1 MTLGQGPRAVCFRPE
16 QLWGAELEL
25 DVLRDPGRL
34 SGPQCPHASV
44 GELVPKKVRSGCG
57 RLSKVKQTGRVD
69 RCP

>member
-34 SGPQCPHASV
+34 SASV
-44 GELVPKKVRSGCG
+44 SSCVRGELVPKKVRSGCG
-57 RLSKVKQTGRVD
+57 RLSKVKQMGRVD